1 MGLTERIIHEID
13 HSPLNRG
20 LRGIDW
26 VCDPRNVAVVVGE
39 DEADLILFDWLAP
52 GSYAIHLFLESR
64 GKEAVDAVRAA
75 ESIMYRD
82 HDAKMLTAYVPE
94 ARKDVAVIARYAGW
108 HYAGTRE
115 SNFGPVRVYLTAPE
129 TH

>member
-26 VCDPRNVAVVVGE
+26 VCDPKNIALLLNDE
-39 DEADLILFDWLAP
+39 DDLILFDWVGP
-52 GSYAIHLFLESR
+52 GSYAIHLFLKSR
-64 GKEAVDAVRAA
+64 GKDAVDAVRDATK
-75 ESIMYRD
+75 IMFAD

-94 ARKDVAVIARYAGW
+94 ARKDVAVIARHAGW